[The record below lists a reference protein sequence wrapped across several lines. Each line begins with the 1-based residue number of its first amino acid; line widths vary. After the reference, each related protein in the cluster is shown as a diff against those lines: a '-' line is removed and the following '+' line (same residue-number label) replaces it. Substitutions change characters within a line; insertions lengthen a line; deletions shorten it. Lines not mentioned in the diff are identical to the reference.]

1 MELDYQFVQEY
12 TIDNIKK
19 GYIADSVIHGLGL
32 FASAEIDKDDIL
44 CIFDGQI
51 ITWEKYHQ
59 IKKRLIIELEAP
71 YDTYIFMEWNAL
83 DKETLLIRPFR
94 TKYSYINHSR
104 NPNVKIMKY
113 PLRLIALCNIHKDE
127 EITIDYREEPLNDEY
142 MKEHGLS
149 YL

>member
-32 FASAEIDKDDIL
+32 FASVDIDKGDVL
-44 CIFDGQI
+44 CIFDGQV

-59 IKKRLIIELEAP
+59 IKKRLEVEIKAP
-71 YDTYIFMEWNAL
+71 YNTYFFMEWNAL

-127 EITIDYREEPLNDEY
+127 EITIDYRDEPLNDEY
-142 MKEHGLS
+142 MKEHGVS